1 MKKFHLSLV
10 LALVCCV
17 MAFASACGMK
27 SDNLKGKTI
36 DDARAYY
43 RSMYREFN
51 TTTTGDFD
59 MVSVLRL
66 TGDDGKEYVF
76 NVDYTVEV
84 LTEGAPESL
93 ITYKKNEEGS
103 LTKFTF
109 ATNRNQDYEYKLTA
123 TISDADGKTATYDF
137 GTCKLPQ
144 FVVSSWED
152 YVKACEAADG
162 KTVVY
167 VKGYVTAVNADPS
180 SSSKGSVWARDAEGH
195 GYYAY
200 KPALDSA
207 ITKTRESINAEFPIG
222 AEVIIGGT
230 VGKTFGYQ
238 HNYGCTITKT
248 GKTAPEGWN
257 TPVDQTEAFSK
268 AANSGDTAT
277 LQPLYGS
284 IATLTNI
291 TMGQPNGLDYSFTIN
306 GKEYICRMNIYLMD
320 NAASDA
326 TAAKWVVGGKANLTG
341 LVTTYSNKF
350 QIYPYSPECL
360 DVIHENLTDEQIVE
374 RAKNALSISTNH
386 VAKAGEVELTTVVTG
401 YDVEITW
408 ALDTTYNFATV
419 SEGILNITEL
429 PDEATTIKVVATIKK
444 GEKSATKEF
453 SIDVDAKPSA
463 DIKSIE
469 LTADVLGLESQKY
482 TAGTASYNGVS
493 FEYVELGNYGSGI
506 QMRTNKNDSTVK
518 SKLWNTT
525 ALPKGIHSIVITL
538 HNGDK
543 TQVFDNTDVWEFK
556 FGSVADA
563 LTETIKLSTVADQH
577 EYTITPTVSTY
588 TFFTFNKIIEKYSF
602 YVDSIKLVFEDG
614 GTTPPTPTHECGH
627 VCPTCG
633 KCTDTACTDP
643 ACADKCQGHS
653 TAPITNV
660 VTYNFA
666 TSATNKNKTL
676 TNDTALAL
684 FNNSST
690 VSTVLDS
697 VEVETVYEGNASG
710 GAYPNQ
716 SGFLKTGTGSKPG
729 KLILTFAESKKVAK
743 VQIKCHDWNKK
754 TDKYPK
760 SENTVKIGDTTT
772 YAPRNTD
779 GAPEYLTF
787 ELDSTSNVV
796 TMDFTNRVF
805 IFEIVITFAE

>member
-10 LALVCCV
+10 LALVCCM
-17 MAFASACGMK
+17 MAFAACGVR
-27 SDNLKGKTI
+27 SDVKTL

-51 TTTTGDFD
+51 TTTTGDFE

-66 TGDDGKEYVF
+66 MGNNGTEFVF

-84 LTEGAPESL
+84 LTEGAPANL
-93 ITYKKNEEGS
+93 ITQQKNDDGS

-109 ATNRNQDYEYKLTA
+109 ATDRTQDYEYKLTA

-144 FVVSSWED
+144 FVISSWED

-200 KPALDSA
+200 KPELDSA
-207 ITKTRESINAEFPIG
+207 ITKTRESINAAFPVG

-230 VGKTFGYQ
+230 VGNSFGYQ
-238 HNYGCTITKT
+238 HNSGCTVTKT

-257 TPVDQTEAFSK
+257 TPVDQTEAFSN
-268 AANSGDTAT
+268 ASGLNDTAA
-277 LQPLYGS
+277 LQQYYGS
-284 IATLTNI
+284 IVTLKNI
-291 TMGQPNGLDYSFTIN
+291 TMGQPDGNNYYFTIN
-306 GKEYICRMNIYLMD
+306 GKEYICYKNIYLMD
-320 NAASDA
+320 SEASNA
-326 TAAKWVVGGKANLTG
+326 TVAKWVVGGKANLTG
-341 LVTTYSNKF
+341 LVTTYSKKF

-360 DVIHENLTDEQIVE
+360 DVIHEDLTDEQIVE
-374 RAKNALSISTNH
+374 RAKNALLFNTNH
-386 VAKAGEVELTTVVTG
+386 VTKAGKLELTTAVTG

-408 ALDTTYNFATV
+408 ALDATYNFATV

-463 DIKSIE
+463 DIKSID
-469 LTADVLGLESQKY
+469 LTVDALGLENNNRYADGEATFK
-482 TAGTASYNGVS
+482 GVS
-493 FEYVELGNYGSGI
+493 FEYVELCNNGNGI

-525 ALPKGIHSIVITL
+525 ALPKGIVSIKIAL
-538 HNGDK
+538 NKDK
-543 TQVFDNTDVWEFK
+543 NVFDNTDVWEIK
-556 FGSVADA
+556 FGSAADS
-563 LTETIKLSTVADQH
+563 LTETIKLSTVADQRD
-577 EYTITPTVSTY
+577 YTITPSVSTY
-588 TFFTFNKIIEKYSF
+588 TFFTFSKIIESYSF

-614 GTTPPTPTHECGH
+614 GTTPPTPSHVCEH

-633 KCTDTACTDP
+633 KCTDTACNDP

-653 TAPITNV
+653 TAPVVKN

-666 TSATNKNKTL
+666 TSATKNGKEL
-676 TNDTALAL
+676 TATTALDL
-684 FNNSST
+684 FKNSSDA
-690 VSTVLDS
+690 SNVLTS
-697 VEVETVYEGNASG
+697 VAVTKVYEGNGAG
-710 GAYPNQ
+710 GAFENKT
-716 SGFLKTGTGSKPG
+716 GLLKTGTGKLAG
-729 KLILTFAESKKVAK
+729 KLVLTFEEGKKVAK
-743 VQIKCHDWNKK
+743 VEIKCHDFYVKNADHL
-754 TDKYPK
+754 TN
-760 SENTVKIGDTTT
+760 SNTVAVNNGTPVL
-772 YAPRNTD
+772 APYTED
-779 GAPEYLTF
+779 GTPAVMTF
-787 ELDSTSNVV
+787 NLDGTSNVV
-796 TMDFTNRVF
+796 TIDFAKRVC

>member
-10 LALVCCV
+10 LALVCCM
-17 MAFASACGMK
+17 MAFASACGVK
-27 SDNLKGKTI
+27 SNVKTL

-51 TTTTGDFD
+51 TTTTGDFE

-66 TGDDGKEYVF
+66 MGNDGTEYVF

-84 LTEGAPESL
+84 LTEGAPENL
-93 ITYKKNEEGS
+93 IAQQKNDDGS

-109 ATNRNQDYEYKLTA
+109 ATDRTQDYEYKLTA
-123 TISDADGKTATYDF
+123 TISDADGKTVTYDF

-200 KPALDSA
+200 KPELDSA
-207 ITKTRESINAEFPIG
+207 ITKTRESINNAFPVG
-222 AEVIIGGT
+222 AEVIIAGT
-230 VGKTFGYQ
+230 VGNSFGYQ
-238 HNYGCTITKT
+238 HNNGCTITKT

-257 TPVDQTEAFSK
+257 TPVDQTEAFSN
-268 AANSGDTAT
+268 ASGLNDTAA
-277 LQPLYGS
+277 LQQYYGS
-284 IATLTNI
+284 IVTLKNI
-291 TMGQPNGLDYSFTIN
+291 TMGQSDGNNYYFTIN
-306 GKEYICRMNIYLMD
+306 GKEYICYMNIYLMD
-320 NAASDA
+320 SEASNA
-326 TAAKWVVGGKANLTG
+326 TVAKWVEGGKANLTG
-341 LVTTYSNKF
+341 LVTTFSKKF

-360 DVIHENLTDEQIVE
+360 DVIHEDLTDEQIVE
-374 RAKNALSISTNH
+374 RAKNALSISTNR
-386 VAKAGEVELTTVVTG
+386 VTKAGEVELTTAVTG

-408 ALDTTYNFATV
+408 ALDATYNFATV

-469 LTADVLGLESQKY
+469 LTADALGLESQKY

-493 FEYVELGNYGSGI
+493 FEYVELGNYGNGI
-506 QMRTNKNDSTVK
+506 QMRTKSGVS

-525 ALPKGIHSIVITL
+525 ALPKGIVSIKITL
-538 HNGDK
+538 NNDK
-543 TQVFDNTDVWEFK
+543 NVFDNTDVWEIK
-556 FGSVADA
+556 FGSAADA

-577 EYTITPTVSTY
+577 EYTITPSVSTY
-588 TFFTFNKIIEKYSF
+588 TFFTFSKIIESYSF

-653 TAPITNV
+653 TAPVVKN

-666 TSATNKNKTL
+666 TSATKNGTEL
-676 TNDTALAL
+676 TATTALAL
-684 FNNSST
+684 FNNSTDAGS
-690 VSTVLDS
+690 VLTS
-697 VEVETVYEGNASG
+697 VAVTKVYEGNGTG
-710 GAYPNQ
+710 GAFENKT
-716 SGFLKTGTGSKPG
+716 GLLKTGTSKANG
-729 KLILTFAESKKVAK
+729 KLVLTFEESRKVAK
-743 VQIKCHDWNKK
+743 VEIKCHDFYVISE
-754 TDKYPK
+754 KYPTN
-760 SENTVKIGDTTT
+760 SNTVAVNGGTAVK
-772 YAPRNTD
+772 APYTED
-779 GAPEYLTF
+779 GTPAVMTF
-787 ELDSTSNVV
+787 NLDGTSNVV
-796 TMDFTNRVF
+796 TIDFAKRVC